1 MQLNCDW
8 TASAL
13 QLHYHWIPNELNN
26 QLKKFTWTD
35 LAWIEWNF
43 IGSTC
48 PELDWIEMD
57 WMGRI
62 GLDWVGLNCI
72 EFNWCDL
79 TWDWIELSWIETDSI
94 CSGTELIWTEMEFKC
109 NCMKSDCNWIGL
121 ELSCNGLILDWI
133 ASNWNGVK
141 LSWLDLTYVER
152 YLMGLNWHALN

>member
-1 MQLNCDW
+1 MGGIVLELIW
-8 TASAL
+8 T
-13 QLHYHWIPNELNN
+13 WIEWYGLELA
-26 QLKKFTWTD
+26 
-35 LAWIEWNF
+35 LAWIEDS
-43 IGSTC
+43 IGV
-48 PELDWIEMD
+48 ELNGTDVYWIWIGLATYFVELGSD

-152 YLMGLNWHALN
+152 YLMGLNWHALI